1 LVKFE
6 NQPLPIL
13 SRTDSL
19 PEPEPD
25 AVWGARNIARE
36 IGTSERMAFYYLET
50 GLIPGAKI
58 GRRWF
63 ASRRRL
69 RERLG
74 MVEAAS

>member
-1 LVKFE
+1 LVKSYT
-6 NQPLPIL
+6 QPFPIL
-13 SRTDSL
+13 SPNDSL
-19 PEPEPD
+19 PEPD

-58 GRRWF
+58 GGRWC